1 MRVMSDTDDPTL
13 APTPA
18 VDLDVAEEQ
27 RRLDEMEKTDAKIAS
42 DAENDLEPGGQGR
55 TFADSG
61 VRAEVAEDGDSDR
74 PPADR

>member
-1 MRVMSDTDDPTL
+1 MTAPDDEITSPDPE
-13 APTPA
+13 AQ
-18 VDLDVAEEQ
+18 LDVPEEED
-27 RRLDEMEKTDAKIAS
+27 RLDEMEKTDAKIES
-42 DAENDLEPGGQGR
+42 DAKNDLEPGGQGR